1 MLCLSKIN
9 IEAMKTVSLSRSK
22 KAPRASLSP
31 SDPKKAS
38 GSTQTRPAPT
48 RPASGATKG
57 FRAVWAA
64 ADETELKSLA
74 GLLPVDKIAEK
85 MHRTRKGIQRKAA
98 KMNLSLAVKS
108 GPVASEGGAAAP
120 NALRTETSSPRRYGW
135 ADEAINLLKE
145 RAGKEHVKD
154 IAKAL
159 GRSISSLQSKA
170 QQLGLS
176 LAFRAPRKVRP
187 SGKAHSRGNANATP
201 TPSLQ
206 PSAPAPVPTSSFEPL
221 PKNVALVGHIISTER
236 SRAGIP
242 SNFEKD
248 YSDAQAFLA
257 KAIAR

>member
-1 MLCLSKIN
+1 
-9 IEAMKTVSLSRSK
+9 MKTVSLSRSK
-22 KAPRASLSP
+22 KAPRASLAP
-31 SDPKKAS
+31 SDSKKTS
-38 GSTQTRPAPT
+38 GSPQP
-48 RPASGATKG
+48 RPASRTSPVATKG

-64 ADETELKSLA
+64 SDETELKSLA

-98 KMNLSLAVKS
+98 KMNLSLAVKT
-108 GPVASEGGAAAP
+108 GPVATEGGAAAP
-120 NALRTETSSPRRYGW
+120 NALRSEDSSPRRYGW
-135 ADEAINLLKE
+135 ADDSIALLKD

-176 LAFRAPRKVRP
+176 LAFRAPRKVRS
-187 SGKAHSRGNANATP
+187 SGKAHSRGNITAVAP
-201 TPSLQ
+201 APAPSLQ
-206 PSAPAPVPTSSFEPL
+206 PSAPAPVRQSLFEPL
-221 PKNVALVGHIISTER
+221 PKSIALVGHIISTER
-236 SRAGIP
+236 SRAGSP

>member
-1 MLCLSKIN
+1 
-9 IEAMKTVSLSRSK
+9 MKTVSLSRSK
-22 KAPRASLSP
+22 KAPRASLAP
-31 SDPKKAS
+31 SDSKKTS
-38 GSTQTRPAPT
+38 GSPQP
-48 RPASGATKG
+48 RPASRTSPVATKG

-64 ADETELKSLA
+64 SDETELKSLA

-98 KMNLSLAVKS
+98 KMNLSLAVKT
-108 GPVASEGGAAAP
+108 GPVATEGGAAAP
-120 NALRTETSSPRRYGW
+120 NALRSEDSSPRRYGW
-135 ADEAINLLKE
+135 ADDSIALLKD

-187 SGKAHSRGNANATP
+187 SGKTHSRGTAIATSI
-201 TPSLQ
+201 PSLQ
-206 PSAPAPVPTSSFEPL
+206 PSAPAPVRQSLFEPL
-221 PKNVALVGHIISTER
+221 PKSIALVGHIISTER
-236 SRAGIP
+236 SRAGIS

-257 KAIAR
+257 EAIAR